1 MELIHKPRVLI
12 VDCEVDALDNIK
24 RFLDKKGF
32 DCLTTSNKTHALNML
47 NSMRFNVALID
58 LHFNGENS
66 GLELI
71 KSINKEV
78 NTSFLIMATCE
89 TVDALKQAVN
99 LGNVFWWFNKPFD
112 LKEVLEKVDELAYL
126 IHPNKV
132 NQFLSLLDKDK

>member
-1 MELIHKPRVLI
+1 MQPNHKPRVLI
-12 VDCEVDALDNIK
+12 VDCEVDNLNNTK

-47 NSMRFNVALID
+47 KSMRFNVALID

-71 KSINKEV
+71 KLINKEV
-78 NTSFLIMATCE
+78 NTSFLIMATYE
-89 TVDALKQAVN
+89 TADALKQAIN
-99 LGNVFWWFNKPFD
+99 LGNVLWWFNKPFD
-112 LKEVLEKVDELAYL
+112 LKEVLEKIDEFAYL

-132 NQFLSLLDKDK
+132 NQFLSVLNKDK